1 MESGMI
7 DSGMIG
13 STIAMESGMIGMIGI
28 TIAMESG
35 TIGSTIVMKGG
46 AEDRGDR
53 SRMETGDRSASN
65 IDRSASNI
73 ETGDRSASNLDR
85 SASNMDSGDKS
96 ASIMG
101 SGTKRGTNDMQGKV
115 NLRMNKDVMEIQMQ
129 KT

>member
-35 TIGSTIVMKGG
+35 TISSTIVMKGG

-65 IDRSASNI
+65 IDRSASNMDS
-73 ETGDRSASNLDR
+73 GDR

-96 ASIMG
+96 ASRMD

>member
-1 MESGMI
+1 
-7 DSGMIG
+7 
-13 STIAMESGMIGMIGI
+13 
-28 TIAMESG
+28 MESG

-65 IDRSASNI
+65 IDRSASN
-73 ETGDRSASNLDR
+73 
-85 SASNMDSGDKS
+85 MDSGDKS
-96 ASIMG
+96 ASRMD